1 MSVRFFKF
9 ILWET
14 GGAFGDL
21 GTLVPLLVA
30 LILVNQ
36 VSSTGSFLVV
46 GLAYILVGLYYRIP
60 IPVQPL
66 KAMAAIAIATGLS
79 ASIISASGLLMG
91 GLLLLLAVTGA
102 IGLIAKLFPMPIIRG
117 IQLSVAVLLIKA
129 GVTLASKPQVFIGQQ
144 GATHSFVG
152 VPIGW
157 LLAIGSGILLI
168 IFRHNRRLPV
178 ALIVLAF
185 GFLASIL
192 WGPIGRLAQLKL
204 GLALP
209 TPGLPALSDFGTA
222 LILLVIPQIPLTLGN
237 AVFAAADT
245 ARSYFGD
252 KAHRVTYKSLLITMG
267 IPNLVAGLLGGFP
280 VCHGSGGV
288 TAHFKLGA
296 RTGIANLIIG
306 SLLVVLALFV
316 DGNPLPLL
324 SLIPYPVLGVM
335 VAFIGLQHA
344 LLIRDLR
351 GWLNI
356 AVVLLITLVTLV
368 TGNLAIGF
376 ALGVVLLQGQKV
388 AGMLRRKRA
397 VHELKAEE
405 MNGRQAEK

>member
-1 MSVRFFKF
+1 MSVRSFKF
-9 ILWET
+9 VLWET

-21 GTLVPLLVA
+21 GTLLPLLVA

-46 GLAYILVGLYYRIP
+46 GLAYILAGLYYRIP

-79 ASIISASGLLMG
+79 ASIISASGLLMA
-91 GLLLLLAVTGA
+91 GLLLLLAVTGV
-102 IGLIAKLFPMPIIRG
+102 IGLIAKLFPIPIIRG

-129 GVTLASKPQVFIGQQ
+129 GVTLASKPQGFIGQQ
-144 GATHSFVG
+144 GAMHNFVG

-252 KAHRVTYKSLLITMG
+252 KAHRVTYKSLLSTMG
-267 IPNLVAGLLGGFP
+267 IANLVAGLLGGFP

-306 SLLVVLALFV
+306 SLFVVLALFL

-324 SLIPYPVLGVM
+324 SLLPYPVLGVM

-376 ALGVVLLQGQKV
+376 ALGVVLLQRQKI

-397 VHELKAEE
+397 IAKDPPLISS
-405 MNGRQAEK
+405 